1 MLATKFK
8 DFRQNY
14 ICGLGEFKKEIKQFS
29 AFDKSKV
36 NGSDNDFYDLQVEII
51 DPLTALKNSF
61 EASSHVL
68 QYYSLDH

>member
-36 NGSDNDFYDLQVEII
+36 NGSDNDFYDL
-51 DPLTALKNSF
+51 
-61 EASSHVL
+61 
-68 QYYSLDH
+68 